1 MKLTITPAPKSSV
14 LLDIELPPE
23 KLSEAI
29 LDAVRVLSRRT
40 KVPGFR
46 PGKAPRVMLERVLGP
61 DAVLDEAVEHLVAD
75 AYREAMRGIAVLPL
89 DSPSIDLSTPAQE
102 GQPVHFTATV
112 QVRPNIRLG
121 DYRNFN
127 FQPEIETIDDE
138 KVAKVLE
145 ELRDQNA
152 MLEPVEDRPVA
163 KDDYVVIGFRGTRD
177 GEAFEGGSSERM
189 PLIVGGDRLIPGF
202 EDHLVGLK
210 VGESTEFDITFPED
224 YAEPSLAGTQTHFEV
239 DVKEHRAK
247 LLPELNDEFAKDLG
261 PYETLDALR
270 AEIQKRLGRN
280 ALDKARHEFAD
291 RIIEYAVANASLELP
306 EAIAGPDR
314 DAQGLPPILVEQET
328 EVIHDEFRSSLAR
341 QGINDEAYTKVTGQ
355 THEDLH
361 NEFRPQAE
369 KRVMT
374 LLVLSKIA
382 EVEGLTVPESAVEME
397 VARSRQRYGDNKKL
411 IAYFDSER
419 GRSFIRSTLRRSRTV
434 ETLIDEWLVAHPEFG
449 PLPHAEDD
457 GERSVLQ
464 SAAAEASASIAVTD
478 PGSLGE
484 STGGAEAA
492 SAGPASAAEATAFED
507 SSSAEVAPQGAAAT

>member
-1 MKLTITPAPKSSV
+1 VA
-14 LLDIELPPE
+14 
-23 KLSEAI
+23 
-29 LDAVRVLSRRT
+29 
-40 KVPGFR
+40 GFR

-61 DAVLDEAVEHLVAD
+61 GAVLDEAVEHLVSD
-75 AYREAMRGIAVLPL
+75 TYREAMRGIAVLPL
-89 DSPSIDLSTPAQE
+89 DSPSIDFPTPAQE
-102 GQPVHFTATV
+102 GQPVQFTATV
-112 QVRPNIRLG
+112 QVRPNVRLG

-127 FQPEIETIDDE
+127 FRPEIVTIDDE
-138 KVAKVLE
+138 KVATVLE

-210 VGESTEFDITFPED
+210 VGESTEFDITFPDD
-224 YAEPSLAGTQTHFEV
+224 YAEPSLAGTQTHFAV

-270 AEIQKRLGRN
+270 SEVQKRLGRN

-291 RIIEYAVANASLELP
+291 RIIEYAVANASLDLP

-328 EVIHDEFRSSLAR
+328 EVIHDEFRSNLAR
-341 QGINDEAYTKVTGQ
+341 QGISEEGYAKVTGQ
-355 THEDLH
+355 THADLH

-419 GRSFIRSTLRRSRTV
+419 GRNFIRSTLRRSRTV
-434 ETLIDEWLVAHPEFG
+434 ETLIDEWLIAHPEFG

-457 GERSVLQ
+457 EQRSVLQ
-464 SAAAEASASIAVTD
+464 SATAEASASIAVTD
-478 PGSLGE
+478 PGSLRE
-484 STGGAEAA
+484 STGDDGAAPGAADA
-492 SAGPASAAEATAFED
+492 SADASTED
-507 SSSAEVAPQGAAAT
+507 FSSAEVAPQGAAAT